1 MTVQCCKCKR
11 VREDGRWHPI
21 LQTPGGDISHTY
33 CPICLSEC
41 LAEIERMHGGRTRR
55 SRLARPGNHSLNAVP
70 AVLGA
75 ETP

>member
-21 LQTPGGDISHTY
+21 SQTPDGDVSHTY
-33 CPICLSEC
+33 CPICLGEC
-41 LAEIERMHGGRTRR
+41 LAEIERMHGGRNRHSGLARAR
-55 SRLARPGNHSLNAVP
+55 SRSLNAVP

-75 ETP
+75 EAP